1 MKKKI
6 IIFILFAIFTVSVPK
21 CCAIP
26 TTLPQN
32 NITLTEEEAFNNQT
46 QNLFFRFL
54 SAIINV
60 FKGNDKGI
68 SIKSSD
74 VKEFSSDIKAYQAI
88 EEKNDPDYKNSHAK
102 EKADFGTGI
111 LDIIAGILSIF
122 GL

>member
-32 NITLTEEEAFNNQT
+32 NITLTEEEAFDRQT

-88 EEKNDPDYKNSHAK
+88 EEKNDPDYKNSPAK